1 MRCLQIL
8 AFALFI
14 FAAGAAPAAALDLPP
29 LTGRVVDQAN
39 ILSATVKADITAKS
53 KDLEE
58 KSGIQLVV
66 ATVPSLQGSEIEPYA
81 TALFKTWRLGQA
93 IKNNGVLLLIAPNER
108 KVRIEVGYGLESTLT
123 NALCADIIRDD
134 LTPHFKSGDFSAGT
148 ERGIDGIID
157 VLSRDSATW
166 QSPTKP
172 TIGVTGGK

>member
-1 MRCLQIL
+1 MRILQML
-8 AFALFI
+8 AVALFM
-14 FAAGAAPAAALDLPP
+14 FGFVGVPASALDLPS
-29 LTGRVVDQAN
+29 LTGRVVDQAG
-39 ILSATVKADITAKS
+39 ILNAATKAEVSQKS

-81 TALFKTWRLGQA
+81 TTLFNTWRLGQA
-93 IKNNGVLLLIAPNER
+93 IKNNGVLLLIAPNEH

-134 LTPHFKSGDFSAGT
+134 LIPHFKSGDFSAGT

-157 VLSRDSATW
+157 VLSRDSAIW
-166 QSPTKP
+166 QPPTKP
-172 TIGVTGGK
+172 SSGVAGGK